1 MKAPRSDFEAQK
13 ALESTFEAFFER
25 ESDLARLTKGL
36 ALANKP
42 VLDWIAPAQAGGQTS
57 CERCKKKGG
66 ENENENANEEK
77 KAKECFQVK
86 TK

>member
-42 VLDWIAPAQAGGQTS
+42 VLDWIAPAQAGRQTS
-57 CERCKKKGG
+57 CERCKNKEAKMKMKMKK
-66 ENENENANEEK
+66 K
-77 KAKECFQVK
+77 RPKSVFK
-86 TK
+86 